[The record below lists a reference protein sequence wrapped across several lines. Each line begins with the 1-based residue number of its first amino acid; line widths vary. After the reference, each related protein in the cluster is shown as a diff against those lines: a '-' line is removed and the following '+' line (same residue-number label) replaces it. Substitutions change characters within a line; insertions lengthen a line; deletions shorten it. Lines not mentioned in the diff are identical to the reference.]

1 MHTDTHTDT
10 HTQTHRVD
18 EAVEERPSSTVTVG
32 EHAVSGPAWSM
43 LRSRSQRP
51 SSQQRSPYEL
61 DVLTSLAVAT
71 TSLCMCIS
79 SQHEGLPEYTLFWF
93 KFKNVNGEEP

>member
-1 MHTDTHTDT
+1 MHTHTH
-10 HTQTHRVD
+10 THRVD

-32 EHAVSGPAWSM
+32 EHAVSGPAWSV

-51 SSQQRSPYEL
+51 SSQQWSPYEL